1 MMSWVR
7 FSYTTFISLFLPSTF
22 HTWFCGGLKIYYIFS
37 STFIHIIVN
46 KNKKCFL
53 YSLTNKLFSSIYFLI
68 SRFRP
73 FRMIRNFWVGD
84 FQLKLMLCCYFL
96 ETDGSYLCLLSRSK
110 LNNMKNLTQLLMK
123 YSFDH
128 CTEFFLLRFSIGRW
142 HSETVQLS
150 NKLKLLCVMFSFKI

>member
-1 MMSWVR
+1 MSKVFLYNIS
-7 FSYTTFISLFLPSTF
+7 FS
-22 HTWFCGGLKIYYIFS
+22 IFAFNFS
-37 STFIHIIVN
+37 HLVLRWTQNLLHFFKYFYSHHCFN
-46 KNKKCFL
+46 NKKGFL
-53 YSLTNKLFSSIYFLI
+53 YSLTNKLFSSIYFLF

-110 LNNMKNLTQLLMK
+110 LNNMKNLTQSLMK

>member
-1 MMSWVR
+1 MSKVFLYNIS
-7 FSYTTFISLFLPSTF
+7 FSIFAFNFSHLFLRWTQNLLHFFKYFYSHHCF
-22 HTWFCGGLKIYYIFS
+22 
-37 STFIHIIVN
+37 N
-46 KNKKCFL
+46 NKKGFL

-96 ETDGSYLCLLSRSK
+96 ETDCSYLCLLSRSK
-110 LNNMKNLTQLLMK
+110 LNNMKNLTQSLMK

>member
-7 FSYTTFISLFLPSTF
+7 FSYTTFLSLFLPSTF
-22 HTWFCGGLKIYYIFS
+22 HTWSCGGLKTYYIFS
-37 STFIHIIVN
+37 STFIHIIVLTI
-46 KNKKCFL
+46 KSAFCTLLRTSYFRQSIFL
-53 YSLTNKLFSSIYFLI
+53 FHVFALFAWLGTSE
-68 SRFRP
+68 
-73 FRMIRNFWVGD
+73 
-84 FQLKLMLCCYFL
+84 LKLMLCCYFL
-96 ETDGSYLCLLSRSK
+96 ETDGSYLCLLCRSK

-128 CTEFFLLRFSIGRW
+128 CTEFFLVRFSIGRW

>member
-1 MMSWVR
+1 MSKVFLYNIS
-7 FSYTTFISLFLPSTF
+7 FS
-22 HTWFCGGLKIYYIFS
+22 IFAFNFS
-37 STFIHIIVN
+37 HLVLRWTQNLLHFFKYFYSHHCFN
-46 KNKKCFL
+46 NKKCFL
-53 YSLTNKLFSSIYFLI
+53 YSLTNKLFSSIYFLF

-110 LNNMKNLTQLLMK
+110 LNNMKNLTQSLMK